1 MIIMLM
7 IVAYSLLLAG
17 VVIMRNRHNF
27 ANIGLVASIIIISLW
42 AAGIYWLQLDAGLSV
57 FYTRVVFAL
66 GLVGVASL
74 AYFVYAMLKDM
85 EIRLVSQLYVRIAFG
100 VVVVGAALTTLTPW
114 VVQGATARG
123 SGLLPIPTYGV
134 LFAAY
139 VLTLVVLA
147 CVIGYL
153 LWRGRQLVRGVY
165 RAQVRTVTVSIASA
179 FTFAFMTNLVLPVMY
194 EDTQSAL
201 FFPVAMVLLVTGMT
215 YAIVRNGLFDIRMA
229 VVRSVAYALSLTTL
243 AAVYFG
249 MAYVL
254 SVTLFRETT
263 TIGFATNSANVLLAL
278 LLALA
283 FQPIRKFFDT
293 TTNRIFYRNQYS
305 TAEFVSRIGGVLT
318 STDNLEEL
326 LTRALKEITSTLR
339 ASRGVFVLFEKDTSP
354 VVVTSGS
361 VSEMSAQDIEL
372 VKELTQEVGKNAVIV
387 SSTIMSGSRVMRMLG
402 RRRLTVVLPLA
413 QEDEYIGCLMLGE
426 SLVRGYARRDTRAL
440 EAIADELI
448 IAIRNARSVREVRD
462 VNDHL
467 QQRIAEATRE
477 LTRSNKRLVELDA
490 TKDEFVSI
498 ASHQLRTPL
507 TSVKGYISMVLEGD
521 AGEITEPQ
529 RQLLE
534 EAFTSSERMVHLIS
548 DFLNVSRLQTG
559 KFMLDRRLVDLSTIV
574 QQEVEGIRQIA
585 DTHDIAIAFKKPAR
599 FPQLY
604 LDEGKLRQVV
614 MNFIDNAIYYSP
626 EGTKILVKLAVEDG
640 EAVLRVKDQ
649 GIGVP
654 ADVQQHLF
662 TKFFRAENARR
673 QRPDGTG
680 IGLYLAK
687 RVIDGHSGRLV
698 FESKLDKGSTFG
710 FRLPI
715 KKLQTP
721 PPAQQSE

>member
-1 MIIMLM
+1 
-7 IVAYSLLLAG
+7 
-17 VVIMRNRHNF
+17 
-27 ANIGLVASIIIISLW
+27 
-42 AAGIYWLQLDAGLSV
+42 
-57 FYTRVVFAL
+57 
-66 GLVGVASL
+66 
-74 AYFVYAMLKDM
+74 
-85 EIRLVSQLYVRIAFG
+85 
-100 VVVVGAALTTLTPW
+100 
-114 VVQGATARG
+114 
-123 SGLLPIPTYGV
+123 
-134 LFAAY
+134 
-139 VLTLVVLA
+139 
-147 CVIGYL
+147 
-153 LWRGRQLVRGVY
+153 
-165 RAQVRTVTVSIASA
+165 
-179 FTFAFMTNLVLPVMY
+179 
-194 EDTQSAL
+194 
-201 FFPVAMVLLVTGMT
+201 
-215 YAIVRNGLFDIRMA
+215 
-229 VVRSVAYALSLTTL
+229 
-243 AAVYFG
+243 
-249 MAYVL
+249 
-254 SVTLFRETT
+254 
-263 TIGFATNSANVLLAL
+263 
-278 LLALA
+278 
-283 FQPIRKFFDT
+283 
-293 TTNRIFYRNQYS
+293 
-305 TAEFVSRIGGVLT
+305 
-318 STDNLEEL
+318 
-326 LTRALKEITSTLR
+326 
-339 ASRGVFVLFEKDTSP
+339 
-354 VVVTSGS
+354 
-361 VSEMSAQDIEL
+361 
-372 VKELTQEVGKNAVIV
+372 
-387 SSTIMSGSRVMRMLG
+387 MRMLG

>member
-1 MIIMLM
+1 
-7 IVAYSLLLAG
+7 
-17 VVIMRNRHNF
+17 
-27 ANIGLVASIIIISLW
+27 
-42 AAGIYWLQLDAGLSV
+42 
-57 FYTRVVFAL
+57 
-66 GLVGVASL
+66 
-74 AYFVYAMLKDM
+74 
-85 EIRLVSQLYVRIAFG
+85 
-100 VVVVGAALTTLTPW
+100 
-114 VVQGATARG
+114 
-123 SGLLPIPTYGV
+123 
-134 LFAAY
+134 
-139 VLTLVVLA
+139 
-147 CVIGYL
+147 
-153 LWRGRQLVRGVY
+153 VRGVY
-165 RAQVRTVTVSIASA
+165 RAQVRTVTVPIASA

-604 LDEGKLRQVV
+604 LDEGKMRQVV